1 MLRRALNRTRV
12 VSQRLRN
19 TYIPQAENNEAR
31 TKVAQVVLYSFFMN
45 HVHNILQAEIQ
56 ALRNENEMLRN
67 HADPG
72 VQQEIDLQAQ
82 LDLRMVSQSVTFTPN
97 FSNN

>member
-1 MLRRALNRTRV
+1 MLRRALKRTSV

-19 TYIPQAENNEAR
+19 TYIPQAENHEAR
-31 TKVAQVVLYSFFMN
+31 SKVAQVVYPTIFVLFI
-45 HVHNILQAEIQ
+45 ILQAEIQ
-56 ALRNENEMLRN
+56 QLRSENEMLRN

-82 LDLRMVSQSVTFTPN
+82 LDLRMVSQSIMFTLN
-97 FSNN
+97 Y

>member
-31 TKVAQVVLYSFFMN
+31 TKVAQVVLYSFFMFIIFCRLKYK
-45 HVHNILQAEIQ
+45 HLGMKMKCSE
-56 ALRNENEMLRN
+56 
-67 HADPG
+67 
-72 VQQEIDLQAQ
+72 
-82 LDLRMVSQSVTFTPN
+82 TTPIPA
-97 FSNN
+97 SSKK

>member
-31 TKVAQVVLYSFFMN
+31 TKVAQVFFIFLL
-45 HVHNILQAEIQ
+45 HVHNISQAEIQ

-82 LDLRMVSQSVTFTPN
+82 LDLRMVSQSVTFTLN
-97 FSNN
+97 YSNN

>member
-1 MLRRALNRTRV
+1 
-12 VSQRLRN
+12 
-19 TYIPQAENNEAR
+19 
-31 TKVAQVVLYSFFMN
+31 
-45 HVHNILQAEIQ
+45 
-56 ALRNENEMLRN
+56 MLRN

>member
-1 MLRRALNRTRV
+1 MKLEQKLHR
-12 VSQRLRN
+12 
-19 TYIPQAENNEAR
+19 
-31 TKVAQVVLYSFFMN
+31 FFIFLL

-82 LDLRMVSQSVTFTPN
+82 LDLRMVSQSIMLTPN
-97 FSNN
+97 YSNN

>member
-1 MLRRALNRTRV
+1 MKLEQKLH
-12 VSQRLRN
+12 RL
-19 TYIPQAENNEAR
+19 
-31 TKVAQVVLYSFFMN
+31 FFN
-45 HVHNILQAEIQ
+45 LFRIKTLQAEIQ

-82 LDLRMVSQSVTFTPN
+82 LDLRMVSPSIMFTIN
-97 FSNN
+97 Y